1 MLVFILFLSSEN
13 IPPNTYSAAPAR
25 GLPSKGGEVK
35 VSIHEHY
42 NLMQCNMK
50 IYSVII
56 TLVNLSFCLLM
67 RCQR

>member
-42 NLMQCNMK
+42 DLM
-50 IYSVII
+50 
-56 TLVNLSFCLLM
+56 
-67 RCQR
+67 

>member
-13 IPPNTYSAAPAR
+13 IPPAPF
-25 GLPSKGGEVK
+25 KGGEVM